1 MSRKILARLF
11 IAAGIAVAG
20 WLIYRTLS
28 QHSFNEIVGS
38 IMRIPGRHLF
48 AGIGFVFLSYF
59 CLTLFDTLAIR
70 YVGRKLAYPQ
80 IAIASFTSL
89 SIGHNVGGAAL
100 SSGAIRYRFYSRW
113 GLSAEEIAKVIL
125 FCGVTVYSRW
135 GLSAEEIAKVI
146 LFCGVTVGLGL
157 IALAG
162 LCFVVV
168 PADAARLT
176 GLSTSGA
183 FLLGAACIATAV
195 GYVLL
200 ACLLRG
206 SVSIF
211 RWSFEM
217 PSVKI
222 AALQVIVG
230 VANFLCVSASL
241 HQLLSAFEEVSFI
254 DTAMAYV
261 GAGVTAIVS
270 HVPGGI
276 GVLEATIA
284 FLLGS
289 SASLGA
295 LIAFRA
301 IYFFLPLPLGLISLS
316 VAELAARRDDEKS
329 LASKAKS

>member
-70 YVGRKLAYPQ
+70 YVGRKLPYPQ

-125 FCGVTVYSRW
+125 FCGVTV
-135 GLSAEEIAKVI
+135 
-146 LFCGVTVGLGL
+146 GLGL

-162 LCFVVV
+162 LCFVAV

-183 FLLGAACIATAV
+183 FLLGAACIATAAS
-195 GYVLL
+195 YVLL

-206 SVSIF
+206 SVRIF

-222 AALQVIVG
+222 ATLQVIVG

-289 SASLGA
+289 SACLGA

-316 VAELAARRDDEKS
+316 VAELAARRDDDKS

>member
-70 YVGRKLAYPQ
+70 YVGRKLPYPQ

-125 FCGVTVYSRW
+125 FCGVTV
-135 GLSAEEIAKVI
+135 
-146 LFCGVTVGLGL
+146 GLGL

-162 LCFVVV
+162 LCFVAV

-183 FLLGAACIATAV
+183 FLLGAACIATAAS
-195 GYVLL
+195 YVLL

-206 SVSIF
+206 SVRIF

-222 AALQVIVG
+222 ATLQVIVG

-301 IYFFLPLPLGLISLS
+301 IYFFLPLLLGLISLS
-316 VAELAARRDDEKS
+316 VAELAARRDDDKS

>member
-11 IAAGIAVAG
+11 IAAGICVAG

-28 QHSFNEIVGS
+28 QHSFHDIVGS
-38 IMRIPGRHLF
+38 IMRIPARNLLL
-48 AGIGFVFLSYF
+48 GIGFVFLSYF

-100 SSGAIRYRFYSRW
+100 SSGAVRYRFYSRW
-113 GLSAEEIAKVIL
+113 GLSAEEV
-125 FCGVTVYSRW
+125 
-135 GLSAEEIAKVI
+135 AKVI

-157 IALAG
+157 VTLAG
-162 LCFVVV
+162 LCFLVV
-168 PADAARLT
+168 PAGAARLT
-176 GLSTSGA
+176 GFSTTGA
-183 FLLGAACIATAV
+183 FLLGTACIAAAG

-200 ACLLRG
+200 AYFLRG
-206 SVSIF
+206 SVRIF
-211 RWSFEM
+211 RWTFEM
-217 PSVKI
+217 PSVGI
-222 AALQVIVG
+222 AALQVVVG
-230 VANFLCVSASL
+230 VANFLCVSAAL
-241 HQLLSAFEEVSFI
+241 HQLLSAFQEVSFI

-301 IYFFLPLPLGLISLS
+301 IYFFLPLPLGLILLS
-316 VAELAARRDDEKS
+316 VTELVARRDEEKS

>member
-70 YVGRKLAYPQ
+70 YVGRKLPYPQ

-125 FCGVTVYSRW
+125 FCGVTV
-135 GLSAEEIAKVI
+135 
-146 LFCGVTVGLGL
+146 GLGL

-162 LCFVVV
+162 LCFVAV

-183 FLLGAACIATAV
+183 FLLGAACIATAAS
-195 GYVLL
+195 YVLL

-206 SVSIF
+206 SVRIF

-222 AALQVIVG
+222 ATLQVIVG

-241 HQLLSAFEEVSFI
+241 HQLLIAFEEVSFI

-316 VAELAARRDDEKS
+316 VAELAARRDDDKS

>member
-70 YVGRKLAYPQ
+70 YVGRKLPYPQ

-125 FCGVTVYSRW
+125 FCGVTV
-135 GLSAEEIAKVI
+135 
-146 LFCGVTVGLGL
+146 GLGL

-162 LCFVVV
+162 LCFVAV

-183 FLLGAACIATAV
+183 FLLGAACIATA
-195 GYVLL
+195 GSYVLL

-206 SVSIF
+206 SVRIF

-222 AALQVIVG
+222 ATLQVIVG

-316 VAELAARRDDEKS
+316 VAELAARRDDDKS